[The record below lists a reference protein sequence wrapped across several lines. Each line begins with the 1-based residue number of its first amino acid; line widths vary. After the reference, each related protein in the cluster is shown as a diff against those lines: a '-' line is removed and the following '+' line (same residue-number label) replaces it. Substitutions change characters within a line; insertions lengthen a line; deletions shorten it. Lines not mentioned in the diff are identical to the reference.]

1 MRNDEIRGENKQ
13 IGNSTV
19 VICQYFSDVGTIK
32 FDTHVDVIL
41 GEALPQVVDV
51 GVPNPVVVRAG
62 LDWVTL
68 TPHLAQVVGSNLFGV
83 ASISHWHSH
92 LKR

>member
-1 MRNDEIRGENKQ
+1 MIANVRK
-13 IGNSTV
+13 V
-19 VICQYFSDVGTIK
+19 HCK

-51 GVPNPVVVRAG
+51 GVPNPVVVRAA

-68 TPHLAQVVGSNLFGV
+68 TPHLAQVVGSNLFRGMPY
-83 ASISHWHSH
+83 I
-92 LKR
+92 K